1 VRRILPALAVVLGC
15 AACTMP
21 IFDPSMS
28 WAARTLRN
36 IPVVSV
42 TDTMDPPYDGDQPRF
57 ELYRDRLAFMPE
69 RIPGGFDISKG
80 FVIRTHESWNEVWYE
95 WLAGSTQWVQGPT
108 FPVDEAMPWHV
119 PVWLKNGP
127 YLGAIV
133 FDGEAWAERM
143 LANTGVPEL
152 TFNPAYH
159 FPPITIPN
167 DIFADVPA
175 IGAVPHVVGMSTI
188 AQSLPGQDRIT
199 ALVRTG
205 AGYTEATA
213 LFDFNGPGP
222 WGPVMG
228 TNYPL
233 DTFLGT
239 PWHLNYH
246 RDQDHVRSFAQS
258 HNPQKD
264 TWTTWTWWSSVPD
277 RAKLTGID
285 HRIDAVLS
293 MAAGPGASH
302 LFSTE
307 DGIGRVY
314 RYDGSGAGELVADFA
329 LGPLHFIGEAYVGA
343 EWRMLFSR
351 CVLDYQR
358 QQFRFEIRAIDTDLL
373 LATFGS

>member
-1 VRRILPALAVVLGC
+1 
-15 AACTMP
+15 MP

-36 IPVVSV
+36 IPVVAV
-42 TDTMDPPYDGDQPRF
+42 TDPMEPPYDGDKPRF
-57 ELYRDRLAFMPE
+57 DLYQDRLAFMPE
-69 RIPGGFDISKG
+69 RIPAAFDISKG
-80 FVIRTHESWNEVWYE
+80 FVIRTHEGWNEIWYE
-95 WLAGSTQWVQGPT
+95 WFTGSVQWLQGPDDY
-108 FPVDEAMPWHV
+108 PADEAMPSHV

-143 LANTGVPEL
+143 WANTGIPEL
-152 TFNPAYH
+152 TFNPPYH
-159 FPPITIPN
+159 TPPITIPN
-167 DIFADVPA
+167 DIFADIPA
-175 IGAVPHVVGMSTI
+175 VGAAPHIVGMSTI
-188 AQSLPGQDRIT
+188 AQSLPAQDRIT
-199 ALVRTG
+199 ALARTG

-213 LFDFNGPGP
+213 LFDFNGPGM
-222 WGPVMG
+222 WSPVMG

-239 PWHLNYH
+239 PWRLNYH
-246 RDQDHVRSFAQS
+246 RDQDHFRSFAQS
-258 HNPQKD
+258 YDPD
-264 TWTTWTWWSSVPD
+264 TETWITWTWWSSIPD
-277 RAKLTGID
+277 YAKLTGIE

-314 RYDGSGAGELVADFA
+314 RYDGTGTGELVAQFA
-329 LGPLHFIGEAYVGA
+329 LGPLHFIGEAYIGA

-351 CVLDYQR
+351 CVPDYQR
-358 QQFRFEIRAIDTDLL
+358 QRFSFEIRAINTADLIS
-373 LATFGS
+373 TFGS